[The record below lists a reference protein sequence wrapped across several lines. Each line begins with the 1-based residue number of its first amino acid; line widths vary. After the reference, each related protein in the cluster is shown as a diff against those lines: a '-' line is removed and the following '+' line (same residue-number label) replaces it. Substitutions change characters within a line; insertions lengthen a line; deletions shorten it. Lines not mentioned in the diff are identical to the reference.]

1 MMFLQIMF
9 VKQNQTSL
17 ILSDASRNSDHLEGA
32 SIKCPR

>member
-9 VKQNQTSL
+9 VKENQTSL
-17 ILSDASRNSDHLEGA
+17 ILSKSSRNSDYLEGP